1 MLSVSLIERTLE
13 ARDYDRLLRDLA
25 DNGMEIPLSLRL
37 RLCQCP
43 AAPVALALRRLV
55 ELTYGPTRLSRE
67 LVERLL
73 LSQSPEGG
81 FAADCGHDRDPLV
94 AAAVLAGLGRVA
106 ADHVSA
112 ANDDLFDSL
121 DRGYAALAEL
131 QDCDGLFSSPSDRSL
146 ADRAMT
152 SAFILSL
159 LGSEPRFRDAVRL
172 SELFRWFEA
181 QEGRLDRHT
190 QHLWDLASIT
200 SSHVEVEP
208 LVFAA

>member
-13 ARDYDRLLRDLA
+13 TRDYDRILRDLA

-37 RLCQCP
+37 RLGQSP
-43 AAPVALALRRLV
+43 VAPMALALRRLV
-55 ELTYGPTRLSRE
+55 ELTYGPTQLSRQ
-67 LVERLL
+67 LVDRLL
-73 LSQSPEGG
+73 VSQGPEGG
-81 FAADCGHDRDPLV
+81 FAADSEHDRDPLV
-94 AAAVLAGLGRVA
+94 TAAVLAGLERVA
-106 ADHVSA
+106 ADHPATADDELLA
-112 ANDDLFDSL
+112 AL

-159 LGSEPRFRDAVRL
+159 LGSEARFRGAVRM
-172 SELFRWFEA
+172 SELFRWFDIH
-181 QEGRLDRHT
+181 EGRLDRHT

-200 SSHVEVEP
+200 SSHTEVEP